1 MKKHWSDESRN
12 DRLQR
17 QYSITEQQYDAIF
30 KKQEGKCAICNC
42 HQHYQRLCVDHDHKT
57 GMVRGLLC
65 TNCNRGLGR
74 FFDSNLR
81 LRNAAAY
88 IEKAQE
94 TWKRIAVKN
103 EVKNVPVG
111 S

>member
-1 MKKHWSDESRN
+1 MGKYWRNESR
-12 DRLQR
+12 DARLQR
-17 QYSITEQQYDAIF
+17 QYSITEELYQRIF
-30 KKQEGKCAICNC
+30 DRQNGRCAICGC
-42 HQHYQRLCVDHDHKT
+42 QQHYQRLAVDHDHKT

-65 TNCNRGLGR
+65 VNCNRGLGR
-74 FFDSNLR
+74 FFDSALR

-94 TWKRIAVKN
+94 TWKKVTSKPP
-103 EVKNVPVG
+103 EVK